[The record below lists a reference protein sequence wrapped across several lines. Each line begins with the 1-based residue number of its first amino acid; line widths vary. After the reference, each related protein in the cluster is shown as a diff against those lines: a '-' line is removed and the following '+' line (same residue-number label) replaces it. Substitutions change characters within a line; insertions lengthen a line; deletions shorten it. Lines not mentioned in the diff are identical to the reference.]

1 MEKQRPNLSST
12 LFCPKNLKASLDL
25 PKRPQPMRKKQT
37 NKKKRKKGTRAI
49 AQVFLAIVDQVLAP
63 KVS

>member
-12 LFCPKNLKASLDL
+12 LFRPKNLKASSDL
-25 PKRPQPMRKKQT
+25 PNRLQPMRKKQT
-37 NKKKRKKGTRAI
+37 NKKERKKGTRAI
-49 AQVFLAIVDQVLAP
+49 AHVFLAIVDQVLAP